1 MSMPFYVS
9 PEQVM
14 KDKADYARKRIS
26 LIRSGV
32 VITCEAGIL
41 LVAPNPSRA
50 LRKFSELYDRIAF
63 AAVGRYNEFESLRKA
78 GVRYADMTG
87 FQYDR
92 RDVTARGLADWYA
105 QLLGALFT
113 DSNKPYEV
121 EIVVAE
127 VGKTA
132 DADQIYR
139 IIFDGSVAEEH
150 SGFVVMGGQA
160 DQVAEVLKAGYQ
172 PGMSLTAAMGLA
184 ISALAVQSD
193 GGSEDSI
200 TGNQLE
206 AALLERSRTHRA
218 FRRLAGPRLE
228 ALLADARAAAVTAG
242 TGPALLVGGDG
253 KDGSPASDAEGQ
265 AAAGEG
271 QEGAG
276 EGQAGAREGGTGS
289 PDGSGTAG
297 DAESS

>member
-32 VITCEAGIL
+32 VLTCEAGIL
-41 LVAPNPSRA
+41 FVAPNPSRA

-127 VGKTA
+127 VGATP

-150 SGFVVMGGQA
+150 GFVVMGGQA
-160 DQVAEVLKAGYQ
+160 DRVAAVLKERYSPSMTLTEAMTLAMASLAGQ
-172 PGMSLTAAMGLA
+172 GDGAGAEPMTA
-184 ISALAVQSD
+184 D
-193 GGSEDSI
+193 
-200 TGNQLE
+200 QLE
-206 AALLERSRTHRA
+206 VALLERSRAHRA
-218 FRRLAGPRLE
+218 FRRLSGSRLDDLLEQARSAGGASP
-228 ALLADARAAAVTAG
+228 ANPNGDGASG
-242 TGPALLVGGDG
+242 PSGPADSPGSGSGSGSGSGNGSGSNGSGRSNGSGGNGSGGNGSGGDG
-253 KDGSPASDAEGQ
+253 S
-265 AAAGEG
+265 
-271 QEGAG
+271 
-276 EGQAGAREGGTGS
+276 GG
-289 PDGSGTAG
+289 
-297 DAESS
+297 

>member
-1 MSMPFYVS
+1 MPFYVS

-26 LIRSGV
+26 QIRSGV
-32 VITCEAGIL
+32 VLACDAGVL

-113 DSNKPYEV
+113 DSSKPYEV

-127 VGKTA
+127 VGASA
-132 DADQIYR
+132 DEDQIYR

-150 SGFVVMGGQA
+150 AGFVVMGGQA
-160 DQVAEVLKAGYQ
+160 DRVADVLKATYK
-172 PGMSLTAAMGLA
+172 PGLSLTEAMALA
-184 ISALAVQSD
+184 IAALAVQND
-193 GGSEDSI
+193 GGTESI
-200 TGNQLE
+200 TADQLE
-206 AALLERSRTHRA
+206 VAMLERSRTHRA
-218 FRRLAGPRLE
+218 FRRLAGARLD
-228 ALLADARAAAVTAG
+228 ALLAEARAHKPAAVPADGAAAPPEGGSDDAG
-242 TGPALLVGGDG
+242 ESADGETPAAGPDPSSN
-253 KDGSPASDAEGQ
+253 GSAEG
-265 AAAGEG
+265 GG
-271 QEGAG
+271 GAK
-276 EGQAGAREGGTGS
+276 GS
-289 PDGSGTAG
+289 
-297 DAESS
+297 